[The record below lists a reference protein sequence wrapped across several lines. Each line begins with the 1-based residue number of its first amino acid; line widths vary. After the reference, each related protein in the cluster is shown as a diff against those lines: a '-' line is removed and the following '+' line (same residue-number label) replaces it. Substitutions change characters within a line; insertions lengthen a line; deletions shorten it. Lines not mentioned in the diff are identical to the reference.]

1 MDYLGDCLSEKK
13 IYSAM
18 NALSPFV
25 HRTPIFTSETTNR
38 IVGRKVYFK
47 MENQQKTGAFKI
59 RGATYKMMQ
68 LSPEQLKKGVITASA
83 GNHAQGV
90 AYAAK
95 KAGGKATIFMPEN
108 TPHSKVEAT
117 KNYGAD
123 VVLTGE
129 SFQEAYEASLK
140 MQKERGATYI
150 HPFDD
155 YDVMAGQGTI
165 ALELL
170 RQEDRIDTIFVPIGG
185 GGLISG
191 IAVAVKSINPR
202 IKVIGVQACGAAP
215 VSESFHTQSV
225 KNWNHVSTIA
235 EGIAVKQPGKH
246 TLPIIMKYVDDV
258 VTVTDEQI
266 AASILYMLERGK
278 TLIEGAGAASIAAL
292 FAYRDQ
298 FKSKHCGV
306 IVSGGNIDIDEMSRI
321 QKLAGKIR
329 FEKKKFTV
337 KKVEKKELIAAT

>member
-1 MDYLGDCLSEKK
+1 VKEIGDCFLTEKK

-18 NALSPFV
+18 NALAPFV

-38 IVGRKVYFK
+38 IVGKKVYFK

-59 RGATYKMMQ
+59 RGATYKIMQ
-68 LSPEQLKKGVITASA
+68 LKREELKKGVITASA

-90 AYAAK
+90 AHAAK
-95 KAGGKATIFMPEN
+95 KAGTTATIFMPVH
-108 TPHSKVEAT
+108 TPHAKIDAT
-117 KNYGAD
+117 RNYGAK

-129 SFQEAYEASLK
+129 SFQEAYEASLE
-140 MQKERGATYI
+140 MQKETGAAYI

-191 IAVAVKSINPR
+191 IAVAVKTINPH
-202 IKVIGVQACGAAP
+202 IKVIGVQANGAAP
-215 VSESFHTQSV
+215 VYDSFQKKKPTT
-225 KNWNHVSTIA
+225 WDRVSTIA
-235 EGIAVKQPGKH
+235 EGIAVKQPGKN

-292 FAYRDQ
+292 FSYHHH
-298 FKSKHCGV
+298 FKSKHCGL
-306 IVSGGNIDIDEMSRI
+306 IVSGGNIDIDEMSHI
-321 QKLAGKIR
+321 QKLAAMNHVCS
-329 FEKKKFTV
+329 ES
-337 KKVEKKELIAAT
+337 IAINS